1 MFMNIIELNHVQV
14 TVTDSAEAPSKH
26 FYRDILGL
34 EQIHKPDASST
45 RGAWYRIGSVELHL
59 SVEDAATENHSSKR
73 HVCFVVSDVAVAETH
88 LRESGIEILPD
99 KRPIQGWKRFY
110 VRDPGG
116 NRIEVAQ
123 RNSENRE

>member
-1 MFMNIIELNHVQV
+1 MKITELNHVQV
-14 TVTDSAEAPSKH
+14 TVTESAEAASKR
-26 FYRDILGL
+26 FYREILGL

-45 RGAWYRIGSVELHL
+45 RGAWYRVGPVELHL
-59 SVEDAATENHSSKR
+59 SVEDSATENHSSKR
-73 HVCFVVSDVAVAETH
+73 HVCFVVSDVTAAEAR
-88 LRESGIEILPD
+88 LREAGVEILPD
-99 KRPIQGWKRFY
+99 KRPIPGWKRFY